1 MTHDICLRSEPL
13 ALRSLKVKVSGPCR
27 GATRTPNLHAPPS
40 IDQVRRTTA
49 PYQMLTKPLKLYSAP
64 CRIHRCAPGRAAPV
78 SKAAEYCTVQLDQ
91 AVGGTLEVGWNVLV
105 HSESRKYLVRSYK
118 VPVQPRS
125 NTYARIRNPIR
136 TTQGHTYDRQCSNTR
151 LVVGILIPKL
161 VDA

>member
-91 AVGGTLEVGWNVLV
+91 AVGGTLEVGWKVLV

-118 VPVQPRS
+118 VPVPW
-125 NTYARIRNPIR
+125 YNPVQ
-136 TTQGHTYDRQCSNTR
+136 TLT
-151 LVVGILIPKL
+151 LVLGILFAPL
-161 VDA
+161 RVTHTTGNVVTHGWS

>member
-91 AVGGTLEVGWNVLV
+91 AVGGTLDGKYLYTVKVG
-105 HSESRKYLVRSYK
+105 SIYLVRSYK